1 MSVLRAIMST
11 EGVGG
16 LYRGINNKLLKS
28 MSQKFIYFY
37 LFKYLSDRVRTMHKV
52 KNPGS
57 GALVVIGFLGELLGL
72 PLIIPLEAVVTKV
85 QMAKAGEPTGF
96 VSVLRT
102 FEERRR
108 RGAGRGGRKAGA
120 LPWCVVLCACVLYAV
135 CCVLRT

>member
-108 RGAGRGGRKAGA
+108 RGQEEGQEGGS
-120 LPWCVVLCACVLYAV
+120 PTVVCCAV
-135 CCVLRT
+135 CCMLRM